1 MDFEDLYHDEPRDSN
16 EPSKLSPEK
25 KKLEVSAQ
33 EALAT
38 AVSRVVLG
46 LILLVSFAVGCWVA
60 ATALRHPDTCWFLA
74 LGRWIYEHGAVPD
87 LDPFSWTAA
96 LGSAQ
101 GQPSAVGL
109 NEVNQFVANHFVV
122 SQWLSALIS
131 YLSTLSGGLLT
142 LLMLNAVVVVTAF
155 LSLPIGFV
163 ARRGAPFVTGLALV
177 LLALLTAFL
186 CPTSGTEI
194 FSYLFIAI
202 FLQVVHH
209 ARSALL
215 WHDEKIFRIA
225 YILVPLMVLW
235 ANLHVGFVIGLLI
248 LAGCLLGTVLGSLFT
263 GTKAN
268 QHSTH
273 ALKIELAIALIGS
286 LLASLATPYGFKL
299 WESIPSLLSS
309 LFAGDFAGLSA
320 VSALGSIFPS
330 FSAFSSWA
338 YWPYGLLCIAF
349 LLLVVREFRVAKDK
363 RVVTADALV
372 DMLVIPEIVTAT
384 VVGGIAIVLSLAAPS
399 LIVFTTLIVLAEI
412 LALLGVR
419 RLAAHA
425 DASRLAA
432 AIEAEVPESKAES
445 QSTSEFS
452 SESSSESVKRQR
464 TFWQD
469 LNFHSL
475 DVWLAGGAFELAIVS
490 FCSIAGVCLVSN
502 KVFKPELPP
511 AVAPIKA
518 LKYIEQH
525 KDELGV
531 RLFNDAAFGNLID
544 WQLRATPKVF
554 IDTRFNVYD
563 QKLVG
568 DYRSIHDCLP
578 GWQSLLDSYQVDWVF
593 VPATAKLGHALLEN
607 SSWETRYQD
616 DKAVIFVRK
625 KNE

>member
-60 ATALRHPDTCWFLA
+60 ATALRHPDTSWFLA

-235 ANLHVGFVIGLLI
+235 ANLHIGFVIGLLI
-248 LAGCLLGTVLGSLFT
+248 LSGCLLGTVLGEAVAKRFYRTLP
-263 GTKAN
+263 AA
-268 QHSTH
+268 
-273 ALKIELAIALIGS
+273 ALVTPTVNKLVPPNALSVELVIALAGS
-286 LLASLATPYGFKL
+286 LLASLVTPYGFKL
-299 WESIPSLLSS
+299 WASVPSLLASSVSSTYSS
-309 LFAGDFAGLSA
+309 L
-320 VSALGSIFPS
+320 
-330 FSAFSSWA
+330 AFL
-338 YWPYGLLCIAF
+338 PFGLLCLAF
-349 LLLVVREFRVAKDK
+349 LLLVVREIRACKVKQADVADPQ
-363 RVVTADALV
+363 VSVLVSTQPDIQVNALV
-372 DMLVIPEIVTAT
+372 IAELVTAT
-384 VVGGIAIVLSLAAPS
+384 FVGGIAIAVSFAVPS
-399 LIVFTTLIVLAEI
+399 LMVFTTLVVLAEA

-425 DASRLAA
+425 DTSLAA
-432 AIEAEVPESKAES
+432 ARGEGGPEATPGSRRPA
-445 QSTSEFS
+445 
-452 SESSSESVKRQR
+452 R

-490 FCSIAGVCLVSN
+490 FCSIAGVCLVAN

-511 AVAPIKA
+511 AAAPIKA

-531 RLFNDAAFGNLID
+531 RLFNDAGFGNVID

-554 IDTRFNVYD
+554 VDTRSNVYD
-563 QKLVG
+563 QRLVG
-568 DYRSIHDCLP
+568 DYRSIQVCSP
-578 GWQSLLDSYQVDWVF
+578 GWQSLLDRYQVDWVF
-593 VPATAKLGHALLEN
+593 VPPTSKLGQALLES
-607 SSWETRYQD
+607 SSWETRYKD
-616 DKAVIFVRK
+616 DTAVIFARK

>member
-109 NEVNQFVANHFVV
+109 NVVNHFVANHFVV

-235 ANLHVGFVIGLLI
+235 ANLHIGFVIGLLI
-248 LAGCLLGTVLGSLFT
+248 LAGCLLGALLGPPLVKRFSGPLPAALATPTVNSLVSS
-263 GTKAN
+263 N
-268 QHSTH
+268 
-273 ALKIELAIALIGS
+273 ALSVELVIALAGS
-286 LLASLATPYGFKL
+286 LLASLVTPYGFKL
-299 WESIPSLLSS
+299 WASVPSLLASSVSSTYSS
-309 LFAGDFAGLSA
+309 L
-320 VSALGSIFPS
+320 
-330 FSAFSSWA
+330 AFL
-338 YWPYGLLCIAF
+338 PFGLLCLAF
-349 LLLVVREFRVAKDK
+349 LLLVVREIRACKVKQ
-363 RVVTADALV
+363 ADLVDPLVGAQVNALV
-372 DMLVIPEIVTAT
+372 IAELVTAT
-384 VVGGIAIVLSLAAPS
+384 LLGGIAIAVSFAVPS
-399 LIVFTTLIVLAEI
+399 LIVFTTLVVLAEA

-425 DASRLAA
+425 DTSLAA
-432 AIEAEVPESKAES
+432 ARGEGGPEATPGSKRPA
-445 QSTSEFS
+445 
-452 SESSSESVKRQR
+452 R

-490 FCSIAGVCLVSN
+490 FCSIAGVCLVAN

-511 AVAPIKA
+511 AAAPIKA

-531 RLFNDAAFGNLID
+531 RLFNDAGFGNVID

-568 DYRSIHDCLP
+568 DYRCIRDCLP
-578 GWQSLLDSYQVDWVF
+578 GWQSLLENYQVDWVF
-593 VPATAKLGHALLEN
+593 VSPTSKLGRALLEN
-607 SSWETRYQD
+607 SLWETRYQD
-616 DKAVIFVRK
+616 DSAVIFVHK
-625 KNE
+625 KKDVH